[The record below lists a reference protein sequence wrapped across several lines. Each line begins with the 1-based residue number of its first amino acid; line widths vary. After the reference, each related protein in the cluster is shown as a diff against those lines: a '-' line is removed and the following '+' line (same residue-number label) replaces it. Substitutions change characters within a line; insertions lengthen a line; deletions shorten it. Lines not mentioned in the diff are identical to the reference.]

1 MKTPTADAIYVSR
14 TEKAHGRCPRCK
26 HVVYNN
32 LPGNVCAHCDNDVA
46 FAIADNDDALAAW
59 RTAVHAARA
68 AWLTTSNAH
77 ARADDDARAA
87 RASRA
92 AATAAYAAWRTAE
105 ARVDRADRVL
115 RAAK

>member
-32 LPGNVCAHCDNDVA
+32 LPGNVCARCDNDVA
-46 FAIADNDDALAAW
+46 FAIAADDDAIAAW
-59 RTAVHAARA
+59 RTD
-68 AWLTTSNAH
+68 SNAH

-92 AATAAYAAWRTAE
+92 
-105 ARVDRADRVL
+105 DRVL